1 MAFSAFLDTC
11 VLVPSTLRDLLL
23 EIATHQ
29 GFRPLWSTG
38 VESELHRVITR
49 LHAEAGKSSE
59 ETTAYIKRLLLN
71 MNAALPDARVSGYEW
86 MENSIVG
93 LPDKNDRHVV
103 AAATHGQASVI
114 VTFNLKDF
122 PAEHLPGSLF
132 SQSPDDFLLD
142 LLDLSP
148 VLIQHSL
155 HQISKR
161 SGRHGPRWETNDIL
175 ERLRKELV
183 PHFCDEYH
191 SATAS

>member
-1 MAFSAFLDTC
+1 
-11 VLVPSTLRDLLL
+11 
-23 EIATHQ
+23 
-29 GFRPLWSTG
+29 
-38 VESELHRVITR
+38 
-49 LHAEAGKSSE
+49 
-59 ETTAYIKRLLLN
+59 

-86 MENSIVG
+86 MEESIAG

-122 PAEHLPGSLF
+122 PSEHLPGSLF

-148 VLIQHSL
+148 NLIRRSL

-161 SGRHGPRWETNDIL
+161 SGRHGPRWEIEDIL
-175 ERLRKELV
+175 ERLLKEGV
-183 PHFCDEYH
+183 SNFCDEY
-191 SATAS
+191 SNAISE

>member
-1 MAFSAFLDTC
+1 M
-11 VLVPSTLRDLLL
+11 R
-23 EIATHQ
+23 Q
-29 GFRPLWSTG
+29 
-38 VESELHRVITR
+38 
-49 LHAEAGKSSE
+49 
-59 ETTAYIKRLLLN
+59 LLLN

-86 MENSIVG
+86 MENSIVC

-161 SGRHGPRWETNDIL
+161 SGRQGPRWETNDIL

-183 PHFCDEYH
+183 PHSCNEYH
-191 SATAS
+191 RATAS